1 MTYRNVK
8 YINNNI
14 YNQQNNGLII
24 STEQPNNTPRVHIQS
39 NKNGSLTPTPT
50 PVYYK
55 IINKST
61 ENVNNVSSI
70 QKKKINEKFSKDLK
84 NAILNES
91 VINNFIDNVSD
102 IYDKLIIYIES
113 DYTNENNKIISFN
126 NNHVNYKKIIYYQML
141 LQHECQFLLNVINT
155 QVINDDSL
163 LYELQPILT
172 HLTDFINKKP
182 LTQYL
187 LESYGNLNNIHH
199 INRSDVKKEQIDL
212 YNASTEIIN
221 LHLWY
226 NFHSELHSFLTHINI
241 LTNILKRYRDKKLII
256 SNNNYLNFYN

>member
-70 QKKKINEKFSKDLK
+70 QKKKLMK
-84 NAILNES
+84 NL
-91 VINNFIDNVSD
+91 V
-102 IYDKLIIYIES
+102 
-113 DYTNENNKIISFN
+113 KI
-126 NNHVNYKKIIYYQML
+126 
-141 LQHECQFLLNVINT
+141 
-155 QVINDDSL
+155 
-163 LYELQPILT
+163 
-172 HLTDFINKKP
+172 
-182 LTQYL
+182 
-187 LESYGNLNNIHH
+187 
-199 INRSDVKKEQIDL
+199 
-212 YNASTEIIN
+212 
-221 LHLWY
+221 
-226 NFHSELHSFLTHINI
+226 
-241 LTNILKRYRDKKLII
+241 
-256 SNNNYLNFYN
+256 